1 MEQKKIREEKEKER
15 GQEDCKREK
24 YEKKEKKNP
33 FRQEDGR
40 TYCELQRKKKV
51 PTIDEKRTEREIQKG
66 GKEKE
71 TSLILKEF

>member
-1 MEQKKIREEKEKER
+1 M
-15 GQEDCKREK
+15 KRK
-24 YEKKEKKNP
+24 RKKNP